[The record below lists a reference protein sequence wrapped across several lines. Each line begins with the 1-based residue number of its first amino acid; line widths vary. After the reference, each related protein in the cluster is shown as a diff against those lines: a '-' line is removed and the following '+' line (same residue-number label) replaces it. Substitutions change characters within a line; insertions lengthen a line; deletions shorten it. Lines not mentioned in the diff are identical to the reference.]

1 MYTVIFFTTDFI
13 YFDMRIFEFIEEA
26 EAFCGGPYNLIS
38 DNTYMSETTQTIYY
52 ILQDDQSA
60 SLFLNIL
67 IDYL

>member
-1 MYTVIFFTTDFI
+1 
-13 YFDMRIFEFIEEA
+13 MRIFEFIEEA